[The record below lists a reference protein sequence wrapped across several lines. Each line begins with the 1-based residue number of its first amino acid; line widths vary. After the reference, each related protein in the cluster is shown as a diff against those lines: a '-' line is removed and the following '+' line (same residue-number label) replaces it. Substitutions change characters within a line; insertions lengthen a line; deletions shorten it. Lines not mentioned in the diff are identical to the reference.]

1 MGAGQGG
8 KNRILNRVKILKLLK
23 LDLQQIDENCTFFFD
38 ERGRN
43 INLKESFRNAIIIVI
58 LFLCIFFLR
67 RKMLGE

>member
-38 ERGRN
+38 ERDRN
-43 INLKESFRNAIIIVI
+43 INLEESFGNTYDQSTKS
-58 LFLCIFFLR
+58 FLAEVEKKME
-67 RKMLGE
+67 RK